1 MKIIE
6 LLYKEDRIFF
16 YATDENSAF
25 IFGTSNAKAPELIT
39 EEKSRYS
46 WYEDKKVV
54 FRTLTYEIEAR
65 MRADKGL
72 VKLYSFGNIK
82 EEDRADFFHKLVEIA
97 TE

>member
-25 IFGTSNAKAPELIT
+25 IFGTSNAKAPKLIT
-39 EEKSRYS
+39 EETNCYAWHKNK
-46 WYEDKKVV
+46 EIV
-54 FRTLTYEIEAR
+54 FQALTYEIEAQ
-65 MRADKGL
+65 MKADKSL
-72 VKLYSFGNIK
+72 VTLYTFENVK
-82 EEDRADFFHKLVEIA
+82 EEDRTDFFHKLVKIA